1 MLGLNRHK
9 LSKIGVGVVMLFAG
23 IAHGEAANEGLS
35 LYAGVSTYANPAYDS
50 VTYVEFCFSL
60 NRNELEFYRP
70 NPGDSTLYSK
80 VFAQVDIVDRDG
92 LAIDSAVTYF
102 SARVPSQEEAQ
113 EADIRLFNRLALFVK
128 PGVYSAR
135 VTVID
140 AVSKRK
146 GEHFFDRVEVPTPVK
161 DSLSTGDFDLAYE
174 ITRVREGER
183 GPNPRLVK
191 NGLCVISNPNKVF
204 TEDDS
209 VAFIYGEVYNLAA
222 AGDTPVDFAMS
233 FSVLDQTG
241 AIFRSLGRKNVA
253 RPGRSSVIVES
264 FDIRD
269 WPEGQYYLR
278 SVVDDPL
285 SGQTDSSRTPFR
297 VISKEKFLMAAS
309 LMVENDPYDTLDLQT
324 QMNLVEYLLTAQ
336 EKETLS
342 RLTETGQKNFL
353 EQYWKEHDINRST
366 AVIENRILLMER
378 YRYANQLFS
387 TDENNSNGWRSDRG
401 RVYMSYGP
409 WDEREEV
416 SSPRVGN
423 PFEIWHYRL
432 LKEGK
437 YFVFEDWSGT
447 LEYRLVHSNV
457 FGEVY
462 DKVWEERINQ
472 ELLEIY

>member
-1 MLGLNRHK
+1 MRLNRQK
-9 LSKIGVGVVMLFAG
+9 LSMIGAGVVLLFAG
-23 IAHGEAANEGLS
+23 AAYGQSAGDGLS
-35 LYAGVSTYANPAYDS
+35 LYAGVSAYANPVYDS

-70 NPGDSTLYSK
+70 NPNDSTLYSK
-80 VFAQVDIVDRDG
+80 IYAQVDIVDRDG
-92 LAIDSAVTYF
+92 LAVDSAMTYF
-102 SARVPSQEEAQ
+102 SVRVPSRKEALL
-113 EADIRLFNRLALFVK
+113 ADIRLFNRLALFVK

-140 AVSKRK
+140 AVSKNK
-146 GEHFFDRVEVPTPVK
+146 GEHFFDRVQVLPPVK
-161 DSLSTGDFDLAYE
+161 DSLSISDFDLAYD
-174 ITRVREGER
+174 ITRVKEGESA
-183 GPNPRLVK
+183 PNPRLVK

-209 VAFIYGEVYNLAA
+209 VAFIYGEVYNLPA
-222 AGDTPVDFAMS
+222 AGDTPADFAMS
-233 FSVLDQTG
+233 FSVLDESS
-241 AIFRSLGRKNVA
+241 AVFRSLGRKNVA
-253 RPGRSSVIVES
+253 RPGRSAVIVES

-278 SVVDDPL
+278 AVVDDPL
-285 SGQTDSSRTPFR
+285 SGQTDTSRTPFR

-309 LMVENDPYDTLDLQT
+309 RMVVNDPYDSLDLQT
-324 QMNLVEYLLTAQ
+324 QMNLVEYLLTPQ
-336 EKETLS
+336 EKQTLL
-342 RLTETGQKNFL
+342 RLTETGRKNFL

-366 AVIENRILLMER
+366 VVIENRILLMER
-378 YRYANQLFS
+378 YQYAN
-387 TDENNSNGWRSDRG
+387 RI
-401 RVYMSYGP
+401 YMSYGP

-416 SSPRVGN
+416 SAPRVGN

-457 FGEVY
+457 FGERF
-462 DKVWEERINQ
+462 DKAWEERINQ